1 MKALVVILS
10 LLCVY
15 QLNAQKGLLIAEKGK
30 RQMSFVE
37 GKRYTFTY
45 AKEEALLTQKGVLTI
60 LNDTVLQIKGKNQ
73 TVDIP
78 LSKLHGVYHYRH
90 WSSVVFSVLQSGLG
104 ATLAGVAFSQS
115 SIDWL
120 DVLYGVIGVAYFTDG
135 IFSLTGTQTIGV
147 LGPNPSTTRRFT
159 FRIQQR

>member
-1 MKALVVILS
+1 MKALVVILGF
-10 LLCVY
+10 LCIY

-37 GKRYTFTY
+37 GKPYTFTY
-45 AKEEALLTQKGVLTI
+45 AKDEALLTQKGVLTI
-60 LNDTVLQIKGKNQ
+60 LNDSVLQIKGKKQ

-104 ATLAGVAFSQS
+104 ATLAGVAFSQKP
-115 SIDWL
+115 IDWL
-120 DVLYGVIGVAYFTDG
+120 DVLYGVVGVAYFADG
-135 IFSLTGTQTIGV
+135 IFSLSGVQTIGV
-147 LGPNPSTTRRFT
+147 LGPTPNRTRNFS
-159 FRIQQR
+159 FRIQR